1 MNAGRSSKIP
11 VADNYKAPALLLAGT
26 LLGILGTFFAY
37 AADLKQIPVL
47 VAKVDAI
54 ETSIM
59 TLTAT
64 VVRMRENRNE

>member
-1 MNAGRSSKIP
+1 MNSRSSKVP
-11 VADNYKAPALLLAGT
+11 VIDNYKGPALLMAGT

-54 ETSIM
+54 EQSIA

-64 VVRMRENRNE
+64 VDRLREAR